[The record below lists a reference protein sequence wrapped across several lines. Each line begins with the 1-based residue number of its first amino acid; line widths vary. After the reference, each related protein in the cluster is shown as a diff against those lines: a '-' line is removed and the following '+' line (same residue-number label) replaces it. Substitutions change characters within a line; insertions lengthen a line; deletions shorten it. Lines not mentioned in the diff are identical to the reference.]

1 MAGRLYEVVLLFSM
15 VPVFDVSAV
24 QSAREAGDSPR
35 ASRLH
40 AAGQRPSL
48 SDTLP
53 MKIWSS
59 CSRQNVSLRVEA
71 SEEARKDLSG
81 WLAKDT
87 TLLVF
92 IYFDLVVSSVTYHP
106 GSCPNDGKTAIDAQ
120 TPLAW
125 VLTSGGPN
133 GGGDI
138 GTHSFAHA
146 YLTLPVSYPRIY
158 SMGILDGHYVASMR
172 HEVLRNEHRG

>member
-1 MAGRLYEVVLLFSM
+1 MMLVSGNSLIPRPHQERYRRYFSGERVL
-15 VPVFDVSAV
+15 
-24 QSAREAGDSPR
+24 
-35 ASRLH
+35 
-40 AAGQRPSL
+40 
-48 SDTLP
+48 
-53 MKIWSS
+53 
-59 CSRQNVSLRVEA
+59 LRVEA
-71 SEEARKDLSG
+71 SDEARKDLSG

-87 TLLVF
+87 TRLVF
-92 IYFDLVVSSVTYHP
+92 VYFDLLVDNITYHP

-138 GTHSFAHA
+138 GSHLFAHA

-172 HEVLRNEHRG
+172 HEVYGNEACSRQYYHSRRQKLLE